1 MTIYDVMETNIDT
14 EVEIYWKKK
23 PEYFAFILP
32 NQLVLISRFVAF
44 KACLFGYYDQV
55 SITVIGLIQVERHS

>member
-1 MTIYDVMETNIDT
+1 MTIYDVMETNTDT

-44 KACLFGYYDQV
+44 KACLFAYYDQV